1 MTLRK
6 LILTI
11 FFASVVINAVLGIVA
26 LFATEFG
33 EFQSD
38 ILLTSLSISTASV
51 LSLAMFPARERYLVR
66 PLPSIGIG
74 LTILGFGLFLVL
86 IWTDFDEYG
95 MAKLAASF
103 LVLGIAAAYVSLVA
117 LAVINQKFFNILRAS
132 YVLATVLS
140 GFVVGAIWGSP
151 EADVLLRIM
160 GVFSILLAAATVTI
174 PVLHRI
180 NRSEVSTI
188 MSSTSNRLVNRC
200 VSCGAQQLRRELTSD
215 SVIYACGACQTRFR
229 SDILV

>member
-1 MTLRK
+1 M
-6 LILTI
+6 
-11 FFASVVINAVLGIVA
+11 
-26 LFATEFG
+26 
-33 EFQSD
+33 
-38 ILLTSLSISTASV
+38 
-51 LSLAMFPARERYLVR
+51 
-66 PLPSIGIG
+66 
-74 LTILGFGLFLVL
+74 VL

-95 MAKLAASF
+95 LAKLAASL

-117 LAVINQKFFNILRAS
+117 LAVINQKFVKMVRGA

-151 EADVLLRIM
+151 DGDISLRLM
-160 GVFSILLAAATVTI
+160 GVVSILLAAATVMV

-200 VSCGAQQLRRELTSD
+200 VSCGAQQLRRELISD